1 MGRLRQN
8 KPPASE
14 RKSTGQMYRVR
25 YDPTRFCQVPGTLSD
40 AQLYQA
46 MGDTEELRARASR
59 LFAFAL
65 SARELGI
72 EGYATALT
80 KLANDALAEAE
91 DIERRANRHEL
102 R

>member
-1 MGRLRQN
+1 
-8 KPPASE
+8 
-14 RKSTGQMYRVR
+14 
-25 YDPTRFCQVPGTLSD
+25 
-40 AQLYQA
+40 
-46 MGDTEELRARASR
+46 MGDAEELRARASR

>member
-1 MGRLRQN
+1 MG
-8 KPPASE
+8 A
-14 RKSTGQMYRVR
+14 
-25 YDPTRFCQVPGTLSD
+25 
-40 AQLYQA
+40 A
-46 MGDTEELRARASR
+46 EELRARASR